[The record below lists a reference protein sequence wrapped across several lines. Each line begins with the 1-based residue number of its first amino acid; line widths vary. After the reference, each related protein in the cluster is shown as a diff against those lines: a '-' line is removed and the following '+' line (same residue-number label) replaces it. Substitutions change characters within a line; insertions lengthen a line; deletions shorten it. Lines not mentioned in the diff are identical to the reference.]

1 MYGEKA
7 KKYNEEKEKEE
18 ARKEEEKKK
27 QAEWLASHPGQL
39 MILFPS
45 LANLSSQFLQ
55 YEYQANIS
63 TSVFTKQAFEP
74 GLSFA
79 DSNPHHFA
87 KPFPDQH
94 RSGKADPD
102 PRQSR
107 YSEL

>member
-39 MILFPS
+39 IILFSS

-55 YEYQANIS
+55 YEYQIRSIFS
-63 TSVFTKQAFEP
+63 TSALTKQACEP

-79 DSNPHHFA
+79 DSNPHHFG
-87 KPFPDQH
+87 KPDPH
-94 RSGKADPD
+94 RSQKG
-102 PRQSR
+102 
-107 YSEL
+107 